1 MKTSARTQASR
12 SSILDAAEKAFADA
26 GFEGASLRQIVKDA
40 RANLATIYYHFGSK
54 EGLMEAVLRR
64 RFAPVHEEH
73 FQELCQLQREFDK
86 KPVPLEKILEAM
98 LLPPLRLATAA
109 GKGETIMRLIG
120 RGVVDPNRRT
130 QELLRRLHRDV
141 RQAYL
146 DAVQQSAPH
155 LSKADLWWRFEFVWG
170 AFIFILCNPSRI
182 KEMTAGVCNPNHID
196 ALLAQLIV
204 AFSASFRA
212 PAISKTGRPPRRAA
226 KRRGPRVA

>member
-1 MKTSARTQASR
+1 MKTSARTEASR

-26 GFEGASLRQIVKDA
+26 GFEGASLRQIVGNA
-40 RANLATIYYHFGSK
+40 HANLATIYYHFGSK

-64 RFAPVHEEH
+64 RFGPVHEEH
-73 FQELCQLQREFDK
+73 FQELRLLQREYHE
-86 KPVPLEKILEAM
+86 KPVPLEKLLEAM

-120 RGVVDPNRRT
+120 RGVVEPNPRT

-146 DAVQQSAPH
+146 DAIHRSAPH
-155 LSKADLWWRFEFVWG
+155 LPKADLCWRFEFVWG

-182 KEMTAGVCNPNHID
+182 KELTGGVCNPSHIND
-196 ALLAQLIV
+196 LLAQMIAV
-204 AFSASFRA
+204 FSSGFRA
-212 PAISKTGRPPRRAA
+212 PAVSKTGRPARRPP
-226 KRRGPRVA
+226 KRPSA